1 MHQLILKNVGPIKN
15 CEVSI
20 TDFNVFTGAQAS
32 GKSTIAKSVFF
43 FRTVKDDIFNAIMK
57 RNAMLF
63 ENSSLYKTVQKNVKE
78 QVSSNIWNFSGYEQ
92 WTVNGVSL
100 WRYFIY

>member
-63 ENSSLYKTVQKNVKE
+63 ENSSLYKTVQRTLRNKFL
-78 QVSSNIWNFSGYEQ
+78 QIFGTSRAMSNELLMEYHYDA
-92 WTVNGVSL
+92 L
-100 WRYFIY
+100 M

>member
-1 MHQLILKNVGPIKN
+1 MHQLFLKNVGPIKN

-63 ENSSLYKTVQKNVKE
+63 ENSSLYKTLKLEYVLIFFLE
-78 QVSSNIWNFSGYEQ
+78 PALFFL
-92 WTVNGVSL
+92 THL
-100 WRYFIY
+100 